1 MDPMAIVEQFS
12 GDAGREQAMRYLQA
26 EGLLAI
32 IEARLKEDGSRIVPD
47 PRDLGRLHAAL
58 RARKAFT
65 ALEFGVGF
73 STLVIADA
81 LYKNRQGWDALPE
94 RPKIRSEMP
103 FQLHSVDASE
113 AWIAPTE
120 AMVPDHLKAI
130 VFFHHSP
137 CVAGTFQD
145 RVCHFYERLPNVVSD
160 FIYLDGP
167 DPADVKG
174 DVGGLAWSNP
184 DRVVMAGDIL
194 RMEPTLLPGTLLLI
208 DGRTSNARFL
218 EAHLYRN
225 WQGACALGTDVT
237 AMELQEAPLGRITR
251 DRLSYC
257 LGARTAEW

>member
-12 GDAGREQAMRYLQA
+12 GDTGRERALSYLQA
-26 EGLLAI
+26 EGLLEI
-32 IEARLKEDGSRIVPD
+32 IEAKLKEDTSRIAPD
-47 PRDLGRLHAAL
+47 PRDLARLHAAL

-73 STLVIADA
+73 STVVIADA
-81 LYKNRQGWDALPE
+81 LYKNRQDWQALPE
-94 RPKIRSEMP
+94 RPKIRSETI
-103 FQLHSVDASE
+103 FQLHSVDASV
-113 AWIAPTE
+113 AWIGPTE
-120 AMVPDHLKAI
+120 AMLPDHLKGI
-130 VFFHHSP
+130 VFFHHSR

-145 RVCHFYERLPNVVSD
+145 RACHFYEQLPNVVPD

-167 DPADVKG
+167 DPADVQG

-194 RMEPTLLPGTLLLI
+194 RMEPVLLPGTLLVI

-218 EAHLYRN
+218 ESYLYRN
-225 WQGACALGTDVT
+225 WEGACAPGNDVT
-237 AMELQEAPLGRITR
+237 AMELQEPPLGSITR